1 MAISKRDL
9 LISGVALSLLP
20 AFPATAAKSMQVE
33 PFPLESVTLTPS
45 LWRRAVDRNAEYL
58 LSLEPDR
65 FLHNFRTSAGL
76 APKGDV
82 YGGWEAM
89 GIAGHS
95 LGHYLSA
102 CSLMYAQIRD
112 DRFRAR
118 VDYMVAELAVIQ
130 AAHGDG
136 YVGGTTVE
144 RDGKIVDGKIVYEEV
159 RAHKITTHGFDV
171 NGGWVPLYTWH
182 KVHAGL
188 LDAHRYGGNA
198 QALDVAVR
206 MSDYLIGV
214 LGGLSDDELQRVLAA
229 EHGGLNET
237 FTETY
242 VRTGQKRFLDMG
254 KRLYHKAI
262 LTPLA
267 QGQDE
272 LAGKHANTQIPK
284 LIGLARLYEVT
295 GDRTYRDTAAFF
307 WDTVVHRHSYVIGGN
322 SDSEHFDVPGA
333 LNAHISDKT
342 CEACNSYNMLK
353 LTRHLYAWS
362 PDAKWFDF
370 YERAHLNHIL
380 AHQDPDSGLFVY
392 FMPLY
397 AGSERVYS
405 TPTNSFWCC
414 VGSGMESHSKHG
426 DSIYWRGDDTLF
438 VNLFIPS
445 EVDWM
450 QRKTKLR
457 LTTDYPHGEDVTLTV
472 TAVGPKDF
480 TLALRLP
487 AWCAA
492 PRLRLNGTNAP
503 ILAKDGYVCL
513 RRRWKAGDTVTLS
526 LPQTITVET
535 IPDNPRMLAFVKGP
549 MVLAADLG
557 PAGGATPPRAP
568 VLIGSD
574 PVSLIDKTSLTIK
587 AQPQP
592 VPLKPFFAQY
602 RARSAVYFSQFTPE
616 QWQVE
621 QAAYLAAEQER
632 LALDA
637 RTLDVVRLGEMQPER
652 DHGFSTD
659 LAEVTSRAGRAGR
672 WLMWTP
678 SNSFAF
684 DVAVDPAGSELQVTY
699 WGQDTYKH
707 FDIEIDGQVLAH
719 ETLAVAPTSAFR
731 NITYPLNAGLIGGK
745 TRVRVRF
752 ATHNSDLAVFECR
765 SLRPAAKT

>member
-9 LISGVALSLLP
+9 LISGAVVNLLP
-20 AFPATAAKSMQVE
+20 AFPALAAGPAPIE
-33 PFPLESVTLTPS
+33 PFPLEAVTLTPS
-45 LWRRAVDRNAEYL
+45 IWRRAVDRNAKYL

-65 FLHNFRTSAGL
+65 FLHNFRLSAGL
-76 APKGDV
+76 EPKGAV

-95 LGHYLSA
+95 LGHYLTA
-102 CSLMYAQIRD
+102 CGLMYAQVRD
-112 DRFRAR
+112 ERFKARA
-118 VDYMVAELAVIQ
+118 DYMVAELAVIQ

-136 YVGGTTVE
+136 YVGGTTVQ
-144 RDGKIVDGKIVYEEV
+144 RDGKTVDGKIVYEEV
-159 RAHKITTHGFDV
+159 RAHKISTHGFDV

-188 LDAHRYGGNA
+188 LDAHRYCNNA
-198 QALDVAVR
+198 QALDVAVK

-214 LGGLSDDELQRVLAA
+214 LGGLSDDELQQVLAA

-237 FTETY
+237 FAETY

-254 KRLYHKAI
+254 RRLYHKAI
-262 LTPLA
+262 LAPLA
-267 QGQDE
+267 QGRDE

-284 LIGLARLYEVT
+284 LIGLARLFEVT
-295 GDRTYRDTAAFF
+295 GETSYRDAAGFF
-307 WDTVVHRHSYVIGGN
+307 WDTVVNRHSYVIGGN
-322 SDSEHFDVPGA
+322 SDNEHFDAPGVLA
-333 LNAHISDKT
+333 PHITDKT

-353 LTRHLYAWS
+353 LTRHLYSWS

-414 VGSGMESHSKHG
+414 VGSGMESHAKHG
-426 DSIYWRGDDTLF
+426 DSIYWRGGDTLF

-445 EVDWM
+445 EVEWA
-450 QRKTKLR
+450 QKKTKVR
-457 LTTDYPHGEDVTLTV
+457 LSTDYPHGEDVTLTV
-472 TAVGPKDF
+472 TAAGAKDL

-487 AWCAA
+487 AWCAT
-492 PRLRLNGTNAP
+492 PRLRLNGDDMP
-503 ILAKDGYVCL
+503 ILAKDGYVRL
-513 RRRWKAGDTVTLS
+513 RKGWQTGDTITLS
-526 LPQTITVET
+526 LPQTIRTESL
-535 IPDNPRMLAFVKGP
+535 PDNSRMVAFVKGP

-557 PAGGATPPRAP
+557 PAGVPVPPRAP

-574 PVSLIDKTSLTIK
+574 PLALIDKMAMTIA
-587 AQPQP
+587 AQPQT
-592 VPLKPFFAQY
+592 VALKPFYAQY
-602 RARSAVYFSQFTPE
+602 HARSAVYFPQFTPD

-621 QAAYLAAEQER
+621 QTAFLAAEQAR

-652 DHGFSTD
+652 DHGFATD
-659 LAEVTSRAGRAGR
+659 IAEVTSRAGRAGR
-672 WLMWTP
+672 WLMWT
-678 SNSFAF
+678 SGNAF
-684 DVAVDPAGSELQVTY
+684 GFDMAVEPKGTVLQVTY
-699 WGQDTYKH
+699 WGQDTRKN
-707 FDIEIDGQVLAH
+707 FTIEIDGQPLIV
-719 ETLAVAPTSAFR
+719 ETLSVEPKAAFR
-731 NITYPLNAGLIGGK
+731 DITYALPPALLAGK
-745 TRVRVRF
+745 RRVRVRF
-752 ATHNSDLAVFECR
+752 VTRNSDLAVFECR
-765 SLRPAAKT
+765 TLRP